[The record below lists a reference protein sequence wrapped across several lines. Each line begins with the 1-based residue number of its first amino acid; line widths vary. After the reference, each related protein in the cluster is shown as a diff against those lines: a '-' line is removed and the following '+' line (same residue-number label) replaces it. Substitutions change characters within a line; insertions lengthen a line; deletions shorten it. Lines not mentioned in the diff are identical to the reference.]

1 LRRFAAETKKPF
13 TAITPDA
20 QARLLAYAWPG
31 NIRELQNVIERAVV
45 LGHGP
50 RVTLQD
56 LPASL
61 VAAAPPPSSTSV
73 TYHAAIQA
81 YRREVILRALAQAQ
95 GNHAAAAK
103 ALGLQR
109 TYLQRL
115 LRTLHIG

>member
-1 LRRFAAETKKPF
+1 
-13 TAITPDA
+13 
-20 QARLLAYAWPG
+20 
-31 NIRELQNVIERAVV
+31 

-50 RVTLQD
+50 QVTLQD

-61 VAAAPPPSSTSV
+61 VATEPQTSSTSL
-73 TYHAAIQA
+73 TYHAAVHAFRCEFI
-81 YRREVILRALAQAQ
+81 RTALAQAQ

-115 LRTLHIG
+115 LRTLHID

>member
-1 LRRFAAETKKPF
+1 M
-13 TAITPDA
+13 
-20 QARLLAYAWPG
+20 
-31 NIRELQNVIERAVV
+31 ERAVV

-50 RVTLQD
+50 QVTLQE

-61 VAAAPPPSSTSV
+61 VAAEPPTSSTSL
-73 TYHAAIQA
+73 TYHAAIHDF
-81 YRREVILRALAQAQ
+81 RGEFIRRALAQAQ

-115 LRTLHIG
+115 LRTLHID

>member
-1 LRRFAAETKKPF
+1 LQRFAAETKKPF
-13 TAITPDA
+13 TGITPEA
-20 QARLLAYAWPG
+20 QAKLVAYVWPG
-31 NIRELQNVIERAVV
+31 NVRELANVMERAVV

-50 RVTLQD
+50 QVTLQD

-61 VAAAPPPSSTSV
+61 VAAEPQKSSTSL
-73 TYHAAIQA
+73 TYHAAIHA